1 MNVAI
6 GEGQRAE
13 QSNQPLKWLSTIL
26 WPEGQARL
34 VPGKGTGAVVGG
46 GNGEIHVGLQWWASP
61 DSDEARILIP
71 ATSREAARTAV
82 RRYHDGFTVGRR
94 VRSWAAETAMRSPN
108 LARTVLGSNRV
119 TVEGRPTEGVLSA
132 LAETLAAGNPN
143 MTELH
148 VAVSLAGPKSNR
160 KPVLQLI
167 DQDGVCLGWAKIGWN
182 EWTADLLDNEAR
194 WLQTRP
200 ELPLITPNLIEDVT
214 IGGHKVVVTSGMVAG
229 RWPKRSQPSPDP
241 ALLLAVANLGPRTT
255 APLADLPWW
264 SSVENVLPVATAGEA
279 AAIERVVADTKG
291 LVFEIGCWHGDL
303 TPWNIMTVRAPK
315 AGISRILAPFKDSVY
330 QVIDWEFAADGVPL
344 GLDLCHYH
352 TQVASEMKH
361 MSADQALDHSARL
374 SPQGLAGLGI
384 DPHNQIAVYRLY
396 LVELIRRTLALRAA
410 GMPLGEVNQG
420 AAAVRR
426 IRADLLSP
434 SLSRSTLENQR
445 RPTADVQR

>member
-6 GEGQRAE
+6 GERQRAE
-13 QSNQPLKWLSTIL
+13 QSSQPLKWLSSIL

-34 VPGKGTGAVVGG
+34 VPGQGTGAVVGA

-61 DSDEARILIP
+61 GSDEARILIP
-71 ATSREAARTAV
+71 ATSREGARTAV
-82 RRYHDGFTVGRR
+82 RRYHDGFTIGRR
-94 VRSWAAETAMRSPN
+94 VRSWAAETAMRSPT
-108 LARTVLGSNRV
+108 LAWTLLGANVV

-132 LAETLAAGNPN
+132 LAETLAAGNPHL
-143 MTELH
+143 TELH
-148 VAVSLAGPKSNR
+148 VAVSLAAPKSNR

-182 EWTADLLDNEAR
+182 DWTTGLLDNEAR
-194 WLQTRP
+194 WLQTHP
-200 ELPLITPNLIEDVT
+200 ELPLITPNLIEDLT
-214 IGGHKVVVTSGMVAG
+214 IGGQKVVVTSGAVAG
-229 RWPKRSQPSPDP
+229 RWPKRWRPRPDP
-241 ALLLAVANLGPRTT
+241 ALVMAVANLGSRTT

-264 SSVENVLPVATAGEA
+264 SSVEEVLPVATASES

-291 LVFEIGCWHGDL
+291 LVFETGCWHGDL
-303 TPWNIMTVRAPK
+303 TPWNIMTAPVPK
-315 AGISRILAPFKDSVY
+315 AGISRFLPRFNDVVY

-361 MSADQALDHSARL
+361 VSAAQALDHSARL
-374 SPQGLAGLGI
+374 SPQGLAELGI

-410 GMPLGEVNQG
+410 GMPLGEVKQG
-420 AAAVRR
+420 TAAVRR

-434 SLSRSTLENQR
+434 TPSRSTLENQR
-445 RPTADVQR
+445 TPTAHAQR